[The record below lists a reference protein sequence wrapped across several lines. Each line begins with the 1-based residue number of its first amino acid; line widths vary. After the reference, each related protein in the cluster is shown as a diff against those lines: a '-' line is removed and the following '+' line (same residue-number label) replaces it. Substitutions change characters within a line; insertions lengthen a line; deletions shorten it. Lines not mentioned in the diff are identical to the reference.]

1 MYIDLKDRGDYGFRG
16 RPRCPEMYIDL
27 KDRGDYG
34 FSEGGSGGL
43 KFDIHLLNYGFSADR
58 SLR

>member
-1 MYIDLKDRGDYGFRG
+1 
-16 RPRCPEMYIDL
+16 MYIDL

-34 FSEGGSGGL
+34 FSEGGSGVL
-43 KFDIHLLNYGFSADR
+43 KFDIHLLDYGFSADR

>member
-1 MYIDLKDRGDYGFRG
+1 M
-16 RPRCPEMYIDL
+16 EMYIDL

-43 KFDIHLLNYGFSADR
+43 KFYIHLLDYGFSADR